1 MKNLVILFAIAA
13 SFQAAGAKTAGI
25 NRYEYAA
32 KAIDSTPSKVGNI
45 SVPAASG
52 PLIIDGKPDEAFWRS
67 AVVIPLVNPDIP
79 GHEQGGEARSAV
91 RGNYLCFSAR
101 VPESDRL
108 VVRSTGINPT
118 WEREDLLAWRF
129 KIYSKTRKKSD
140 FFTIAVNAFG
150 AISVFEN
157 ASHYIGSMGDDVIN
171 SVTSKAAIGG
181 SVIQGNT
188 ILNAPIGA
196 PLDLA
201 KRALVA
207 AAIDKN
213 GWTVELALP
222 LEQFQDDGFMWLERV
237 RAPRPDMPELT
248 WHWPAENVRG
258 HYTIAGANQEPSPE
272 YKPTDLPKNL
282 ADKAPAPLASPLA
295 KEIADLPKW
304 VWSESERKSLGVTS
318 MWDNSIQSRMSA
330 FAEKEKLDWRK
341 VNTLKDWESFRS
353 KRIAAFE
360 NWIGPMPE
368 RTPLKDTVT
377 RRLNYGDGFVIENIV
392 FESRPSFLVTANLY
406 LPEKPS
412 GKIPAVVLVHAH
424 HAPKTQAEL
433 QDMGMTWARAGVAVL
448 VMDQISGGERSQSQP
463 RWARESYFGR
473 YATGNQLY
481 LAGESLIKW
490 MAWDIM
496 RGIDV
501 LEKKPYIDA
510 KRIILVG
517 AVAGGGD
524 PAAVTAN
531 LDPRIAAVVPF
542 NFGDASPEAHYTE
555 LPRKYDFETADPGGG
570 DWETSRALP
579 NSISQQFFPWFLCA
593 AGAPRP
599 FIFAFELEW
608 PKTVENESAWPR
620 YKKVY
625 ELTGA
630 RENLG
635 EVNGI
640 GAFPGAGETNQ
651 VSVYLRQHVDDNLH
665 RMLQF
670 PIART
675 EYHNVRPEKEL
686 MCLTP
691 EVARAYK
698 PQTVVSLLK
707 NMAVQRLEASR
718 SARQGLDAAQRK
730 TAIKESL
737 KQKLGDIDPVR
748 SPTARKLW
756 DKQYA
761 DFTLEAST
769 IITEPGITLPVFLLK
784 SKTGSKQRPVVI
796 ALAEGGKENFLALR
810 SNEISALLK
819 KGIIVCL
826 PDLRGNGELN
836 DRTTR
841 LPGIMGNSSTELM
854 LGTSLTGLRLKDT
867 RAIMR
872 WLAKRS
878 DIDSKKIAL
887 WGDSFSDP
895 NAPDY
900 RFDQSPGQRPGP
912 VPQRQA
918 EPLGPFLAMLTAFYE
933 DGVAAVAGSGGLVS
947 FMSALDDRFC
957 HIPQDVIVPGILET
971 TDLGEIAAFI
981 APRPLLLENM
991 VDGLNKKVSLGAMEQ
1006 EYGKSGDNLLL
1017 RESPEENLSM
1027 ADWLSSRLQ
1036 AK

>member
-1 MKNLVILFAIAA
+1 MKYFVILFAIAA

-25 NRYEYAA
+25 NRYEYAP
-32 KAIDSTPSKVGNI
+32 KAIDSMPSKVGNI
-45 SVPAASG
+45 SIPAASG
-52 PLIIDGKPDEAFWRS
+52 SLHVDGRPDEAFWQS
-67 AVVIPLVNPDIP
+67 ATVISLVNRSIP
-79 GHEQGGEARSAV
+79 GQEKGAEVRSAV

-108 VVRSTGINPT
+108 VVRSTGVNPT

-129 KIYSKTRKKSD
+129 KIYFPGRSRSN
-140 FFTIAVNAFG
+140 FFTIAVNALG
-150 AISVFEN
+150 ALSIFES
-157 ASHYIGSMGDDVIN
+157 ASHYYGNIGDDVIN
-171 SVTSKAAIGG
+171 SITRKVGING
-181 SVIQGNT
+181 SMIPGNPF
-188 ILNAPIGA
+188 LNAPTGA
-196 PLDLA
+196 PMDWA
-201 KRALVA
+201 KQAIVA
-207 AAIDKN
+207 AAIGKN
-213 GWTVELALP
+213 EWTVELALP
-222 LEQFQDDGFMWLERV
+222 LEQFTEVGFMSLERV
-237 RAPRPDMPELT
+237 RAPRPDMPELS
-248 WHWPAENVRG
+248 WYWPAENVRG
-258 HYTIAGANQEPSPE
+258 HYKITGANREPSPV
-272 YKPTDLPKNL
+272 YTPTVLPKNL
-282 ADKAPAPLASPLA
+282 VDEKPVAPAGPLA
-295 KEIADLPKW
+295 KEVAELPKW
-304 VWSESERKSLGVTS
+304 AWTESERKSLGVTS
-318 MWDNSIQSRMSA
+318 MWDKSIQSRMSA

-377 RRLNYGDGFVIENIV
+377 RRLNYGDGFTIENIV
-392 FESRPSFLVTANLY
+392 FESRPNFLVTANLY

-424 HAPKTQAEL
+424 HAPKTQLEI

-490 MAWDIM
+490 MVWDIM
-496 RGIDV
+496 RGIDL
-501 LEKKPYIDA
+501 LETRPYIDT
-510 KRIILVG
+510 KRIALVG

-524 PAAVTAN
+524 PAAITAN
-531 LDPRIAAVVPF
+531 LDPRVAALVPF
-542 NFGDASPEAHYTE
+542 CYGDATPEAHYTE
-555 LPRKYDFETADPGGG
+555 LPRKYDFETADPGTGN
-570 DWETSRALP
+570 WETTRALP

-599 FIFAFELEW
+599 FIYAFELAW
-608 PKTVENESAWPR
+608 PKTIEDQSAWAR

-630 RENLG
+630 RGNLG
-635 EVNGI
+635 EVDGI
-640 GAFPGAGETNQ
+640 GPFPGAGETNQ
-651 VSVYLRQHVDDNLH
+651 ISVYLRQRVDDNLH

-670 PIART
+670 PIAPT
-675 EYHNVRPEKEL
+675 EYHNMRPEKEL

-691 EVARAYK
+691 EVARAYE
-698 PQTVVSLLK
+698 PRTVVSLLK
-707 NMAVQRLEASR
+707 NMAVERLDASR

-748 SPTARKLW
+748 SPAARKLW

-769 IITEPGITLPVFLLK
+769 ITTEPGITLPVFLLK

-796 ALAEGGKENFLALR
+796 ALAEGGKEKFLSLR

-819 KGIIVCL
+819 NGITVCL

-836 DRTTR
+836 DKTTR
-841 LPGIMGNSSTELM
+841 GPEVMNRPASELM

-872 WLAKRS
+872 WLAKRP
-878 DIDSKKIAL
+878 DIDAKKIAL

-900 RFDQSPGQRPGP
+900 QFDQSPGQRPGP

-918 EPLGPFLAMLTAFYE
+918 EPLGP
-933 DGVAAVAGSGGLVS
+933 
-947 FMSALDDRFC
+947 
-957 HIPQDVIVPGILET
+957 
-971 TDLGEIAAFI
+971 
-981 APRPLLLENM
+981 
-991 VDGLNKKVSLGAMEQ
+991 
-1006 EYGKSGDNLLL
+1006 
-1017 RESPEENLSM
+1017 
-1027 ADWLSSRLQ
+1027 
-1036 AK
+1036 

>member
-1 MKNLVILFAIAA
+1 
-13 SFQAAGAKTAGI
+13 
-25 NRYEYAA
+25 
-32 KAIDSTPSKVGNI
+32 
-45 SVPAASG
+45 
-52 PLIIDGKPDEAFWRS
+52 
-67 AVVIPLVNPDIP
+67 
-79 GHEQGGEARSAV
+79 
-91 RGNYLCFSAR
+91 
-101 VPESDRL
+101 
-108 VVRSTGINPT
+108 
-118 WEREDLLAWRF
+118 
-129 KIYSKTRKKSD
+129 
-140 FFTIAVNAFG
+140 
-150 AISVFEN
+150 
-157 ASHYIGSMGDDVIN
+157 
-171 SVTSKAAIGG
+171 
-181 SVIQGNT
+181 
-188 ILNAPIGA
+188 
-196 PLDLA
+196 
-201 KRALVA
+201 
-207 AAIDKN
+207 
-213 GWTVELALP
+213 ELALP
-222 LEQFQDDGFMWLERV
+222 LEQFTEVGFMSLERV
-237 RAPRPDMPELT
+237 RAPRPDMPELS
-248 WHWPAENVRG
+248 WYWPAENVRG
-258 HYTIAGANQEPSPE
+258 HYKITGANRESSPA
-272 YKPTDLPKNL
+272 YTPTVLPKNL
-282 ADKAPAPLASPLA
+282 VDEKPVAPAGSLA
-295 KEIADLPKW
+295 KEIAELPKW
-304 VWSESERKSLGVTS
+304 AWTESERKSLGVTA
-318 MWDNSIQSRMSA
+318 MWDKSIQSRRAA

-341 VNTLKDWESFRS
+341 VNTLKDWEAFRS

-360 NWIGPMPE
+360 NWIGAMPE
-368 RTPLKDTVT
+368 RTPLKETIT

-392 FESRPSFLVTANLY
+392 FESRPNFLVTANLY
-406 LPEKPS
+406 LPEKPT
-412 GKIPAVVLVHAH
+412 GKIPAVVLIHAH
-424 HAPKTQAEL
+424 HAPKTQLEL

-448 VMDQISGGERSQSQP
+448 VMDQINGGERSQSQP

-490 MAWDIM
+490 MSWDIM
-496 RGIDV
+496 RGIDL
-501 LEKKPYIDA
+501 LETRPYIDT
-510 KRIILVG
+510 KRIALVG

-531 LDPRIAAVVPF
+531 LDPRVAAVVPF
-542 NFGDASPEAHYTE
+542 CFGDASPEAHYTQ

-599 FIFAFELEW
+599 FVFAFELEW
-608 PKTVENESAWPR
+608 PKTIEDQSAWAR

-625 ELTGA
+625 ELTDA

-635 EVNGI
+635 EVDGI
-640 GAFPGAGETNQ
+640 GPFPGAGETNQ
-651 VSVYLRQHVDDNLH
+651 ISVYLRQRVDDNLH

-670 PIART
+670 PIAPT
-675 EYHNVRPEKEL
+675 EYHNMRPEKEL

-698 PQTVVSLLK
+698 PRTVVSLLK
-707 NMAVQRLEASR
+707 NMAVERLEVSR
-718 SARQGLDAAQRK
+718 SAREGLAPAQRK

-748 SPTARKLW
+748 SPTASKLW

-769 IITEPGITLPVFLLK
+769 VTTEPGITLPVFLLK

-796 ALAEGGKENFLALR
+796 ALAEGGKEKFLSLR
-810 SNEISALLK
+810 SNEISSLLK
-819 KGIIVCL
+819 KGITVCL

-836 DRTTR
+836 DMTTR
-841 LPGIMGNSSTELM
+841 GPEVMNRPASELM

-867 RAIMR
+867 RTIMR
-872 WLAKRS
+872 WLAKRP

-900 RFDQSPGQRPGP
+900 QFDQSPGQRPGP

-991 VDGLNKKVSLGAMEQ
+991 VDGLNKKVSLGVMEQ
-1006 EYGKSGDNLLL
+1006 EYGRSGDNLLL
-1017 RESPEENLSM
+1017 RESSEENLSIT
-1027 ADWLSSRLQ
+1027 DWLSSSLL